1 MKIKTILTEQIEYT
15 MEQVER
21 YLCINQISY
30 VKVENEIHCPGL
42 ILRFFDFE
50 KDKTGIKS
58 GLLLRWDKEQ
68 KQYKKE
74 LMELLLGDNDKNGT
88 PWYTPKQNK
97 RKILKMNNQ
106 KAKKYI

>member
-1 MKIKTILTEQIEYT
+1 MQIKTILTEQIDFT

-30 VKVENEIHCPGL
+30 VRVENEIHCPGL

-50 KDKTGIKS
+50 KEKIEIRA
-58 GLLLRWDKEQ
+58 GLLARWEKEQ

-74 LMELLLGDNDKNGT
+74 LIEPLLEYENNKGT
-88 PWYTPKQNK
+88 PWYIPKQNK
-97 RKILKMNNQ
+97 RKLLKMNNQ
-106 KAKKYI
+106 KPKKYI